1 MQIHATLCQTLLQV
15 PQTYNKRAHQ
25 MYCTAAFLTR
35 GSVKKHAHEMLP
47 ELTSWCLRVLHEWHM
62 HLCNICAA
70 FQIHGNCLQNIMARS
85 EWNTFAHSEHHLLF
99 LQCYIIL
106 LVNYIE
112 NDKCNGISIAKVL
125 STLPMHS
132 RLVKPTINPSTLEWL
147 YFNGPVTEV

>member
-25 MYCTAAFLTR
+25 MYCSLSNLWFCEKACTCDVARANELMLA
-35 GSVKKHAHEMLP
+35 SVM
-47 ELTSWCLRVLHEWHM
+47 CHM